1 MIERNGKFVTL
12 TLFYNWDY
20 DVLPKMQEI
29 MEEQE
34 PPVSH
39 EFTDD
44 EIEDCM
50 GYLAE
55 QISNEDNDWFPLDVL
70 NIISL
75 CCPEWLEKKG
85 IIKAKEE
92 QNAED

>member
-1 MIERNGKFVTL
+1 MVERNGKFITVTL
-12 TLFYNWDY
+12 FFNWDN
-20 DVLPKMQEI
+20 DVLPKMREI

-39 EFTDD
+39 EFTEA

-55 QISNEDNDWFPLDVL
+55 QIQNEDNDWFVPDVL

-75 CCPEWLEKKG
+75 CCPEWLEYKG

-92 QNAED
+92 